1 MWMKA
6 LRIVCLTVLLLS
18 PSLAV
23 GASPASWQLASWQ
36 RPEQDRARREVLEG
50 KILSYAEIARLARRA
65 VPGRIVGQDL
75 ERRGRDRYVYRLA
88 IMQKGGKVASVTID
102 AHSGRIL
109 SVRGK
114 R

>member
-1 MWMKA
+1 MWMKT
-6 LRIVCLTVLLLS
+6 LRIACLTLLVLS

-23 GASPASWQLASWQ
+23 GAPLAAWQ

-109 SVRGK
+109 SVKGK

>member
-1 MWMKA
+1 MWMKT
-6 LRIVCLTVLLLS
+6 LRIAWLSVLLLS

-23 GASPASWQLASWQ
+23 GTPLASWQ

-75 ERRGRDRYVYRLA
+75 ERQGRDRYVYRLA
-88 IMQKGGKVASVTID
+88 IMQEGGKVAAVTID

-109 SVRGK
+109 SIKGK